1 MANKYL
7 EAFKK
12 YDSQFNARQAT
23 SLPPTP
29 TPAATPTPKLRQTAP
44 GRPTLDVG
52 DLIDKGV
59 FKSAEPQ
66 RSTAERV
73 VRGIRVPLQ
82 AIGRAATLNIG
93 GSGGLIER
101 GLSGIMGAD
110 INQTFT
116 PETTTEKGLALGGEI
131 VGSAVPIGGL
141 YKLSTPLAAR
151 VLPNS
156 TRLPARLLREAVPG
170 AASMGAY
177 EGLTSAA
184 EGNPLQ
190 QVAKDT
196 LTGAVMGGV
205 GDVATRGVITGLS
218 RVIKN
223 ASAKKTQEEAFKT
236 GMDVGEKLDVK
247 PNIPPVKPP
256 DLPNAQAMPS
266 QKVVNGPD
274 LSRTVRS
281 GAKTVPPPKITKDI
295 SQKEP
300 WEMTKEEWRQ
310 VGDNGLGKKYLPY
323 ARTKTE
329 RALNLGVDLKHE
341 AIIKDAI
348 EKGKPVPEEV
358 IRDYPRL
365 SNSAPRM
372 KVAVDTFGTPKKTPT
387 PARIRLAQ
395 RPMGQETLLPGNQKA
410 RQFPLSTANSQM
422 ASEELKKGIL
432 SEVRPGGRGA
442 YDPIT
447 LKGMDEEAR
456 RFVDNNAEGA
466 YRYIINE
473 REPSALHTATGIR
486 LIERF
491 QNEGN
496 YERAIDVSMSLAE
509 KLTKQGQAISA
520 ARIVQALNPDGVL
533 VFAQRQINK
542 INREKKLNT
551 KDLQLTPEMAQ
562 SLKELAQR
570 MQNATD
576 DAARLE
582 ASQELQAALNSLK
595 PSGIGKKIATT
606 QTIAQLLNPK
616 TIIRNVVGN
625 ELFYRLE
632 RLNKL
637 VATPIDWARTK
648 LTGGQRTVTFSTA
661 GQGGYWEGFIKGAK
675 AGWKGV
681 SPQGITTQYDL
692 GNGPAFNIKGNFA
705 SKTMAYLERAMGATL
720 KGFDHAAYT
729 RAKNQTLGELA
740 TLRAINTFGKA
751 DPAVVKKF
759 MAEAEDNLLNI
770 ADQYGKYVTF
780 QDDNI
785 ISNTLVKTKR
795 ALNAGQDF
803 GVGDLLLKYPKTPG
817 ALIARGLEY
826 SPLGILKAGYQ
837 LAKVKGIFKGTP
849 DVREV
854 TLALSRAITGSA
866 GLTVAGYFL
875 ADKGI
880 ITGSM
885 DKDADVRALQQQT
898 GEGPYR
904 VNVSAL
910 TRWVRNGFNQVDITP
925 REGDTI
931 INYDWAQPVAMA
943 ISAGANIN
951 QSIKEK
957 ATAEDKAKGLAG
969 TLAGSL
975 EGAVNT
981 IAEQPVLRGLTRIVQ
996 GYDPGQSL
1004 INVAKD
1010 IPSSFTPTLG
1020 NQFRQLSDNT
1030 SRSTYDPNP
1039 AKEALN
1045 KVKLKLPVVSGT
1057 LPKNYTTLGQ
1067 VKENYQDGSNN
1078 LFNVF
1083 LNPSFVSQYKLT
1095 PEAKMV
1101 VDTFRE
1107 SGETKQIPRV
1117 VPKKF
1122 IVSGKS
1128 FVLSPQEY
1136 SEFQRI
1142 VGEITR
1148 DKFSKIPATDS
1159 TEKKIDKMTD
1169 ILTESGRTG
1178 KEAILK
1184 ARGERTEK
1192 YGKGLRLK

>member
-1 MANKYL
+1 MAIPKWAQQHLQQKVNEGSL
-7 EAFKK
+7 N
-12 YDSQFNARQAT
+12 YDDLGENARKALQK
-23 SLPPTP
+23 
-29 TPAATPTPKLRQTAP
+29 PTPKASPAPSLSGGMGLLRQNDVVAP
-44 GRPTLDVG
+44 PSGMGGLRQAEARMPDV
-52 DLIDKGV
+52 
-59 FKSAEPQ
+59 PQ
-66 RSTAERV
+66 RSATERV
-73 VRGIRVPLQ
+73 VRAVRIPLQ
-82 AIGRAATLNIG
+82 KIGKVPSFGLG

-101 GLSGIMGAD
+101 KMSEIMGTD
-110 INQTFT
+110 INPTLE
-116 PETTTEKGLALGGEI
+116 PETGLEKGLSLGGEI
-131 VGSAVPIGGL
+131 VGSAAPIGGL
-141 YKLSTPLAAR
+141 YKLSAPLAAR

-156 TRLPARLLREAVPG
+156 TRLPAKLLREAVPG
-170 AASMGAY
+170 SISMGAY

-184 EGNPLQ
+184 EGNPLS

-205 GDVATRGVITGLS
+205 GDVVTRGVIKGAS
-218 RVIKN
+218 RLIKN
-223 ASAKKTQEEAFKT
+223 TLSKRAQEESFKT
-236 GMDVGEKLDVK
+236 GMDIGENLPQGQGK
-247 PNIPPVKPP
+247 PAPIKPP
-256 DLPNAQAMPS
+256 DLPNAQAMPV

-281 GAKTVPPPKITKDI
+281 GAKTV
-295 SQKEP
+295 
-300 WEMTKEEWRQ
+300 
-310 VGDNGLGKKYLPY
+310 LP
-323 ARTKTE
+323 
-329 RALNLGVDLKHE
+329 
-341 AIIKDAI
+341 
-348 EKGKPVPEEV
+348 
-358 IRDYPRL
+358 PRL
-365 SNSAPRM
+365 
-372 KVAVDTFGTPKKTPT
+372 KVAVDTFSTPKKLPT
-387 PARIRLAQ
+387 PARLKLAQ
-395 RPMGQETLLPGNQKA
+395 GPIGKETMLPGNQKA
-410 RQFPLSTANSQM
+410 RQFPLSTANSQI

-456 RFVDNNAEGA
+456 RFVDQNAEQA
-466 YRYIINE
+466 YRYIVNE

-542 INREKKLNT
+542 INREKKFNT

-562 SLKELAQR
+562 TLKDLAQR
-570 MQNATD
+570 MKDATD
-576 DAARLE
+576 DAAKLE

-595 PSGIGKKIATT
+595 PSGIGKKIATG

-681 SPQGITTQYDL
+681 NPQGITTQYDL
-692 GNGPAFNIKGNFA
+692 GHGPAFNIKGNFTE
-705 SKTMAYLERAMGATL
+705 KTMAYLERAMGAAL

-740 TLRAINTFGKA
+740 TLRALNTTGKA
-751 DPAVVKKF
+751 DRATVEKF
-759 MAEAEDNLLNI
+759 MQEANDNLLNI

-785 ISNTLVKTKR
+785 ISNTLVGVKR
-795 ALNAGQDF
+795 TLNAGQDF

-826 SPLGILKAGYQ
+826 SPAGFLRAAYQ
-837 LAKVKGIFKGTP
+837 LAKVKGIFRGTP
-849 DVREV
+849 DPREA
-854 TLALSRAITGSA
+854 TLALSRAITGTV
-866 GLTVAGYFL
+866 GLTGVGYFL

-910 TRWVRNGFNQVDITP
+910 TRWVRNGFNQMDITP

-943 ISAGANIN
+943 ISAGANIA

-957 ATAEDKAKGLAG
+957 ATAEDAAKGMAG

-981 IAEQPVLRGLTRIVQ
+981 IAEQPVLRGLTRIAQ
-996 GYDPGQSL
+996 GYDIGQSL
-1004 INVAKD
+1004 INVGKD

-1020 NQFRQLSDNT
+1020 NQIRQFFDNT

-1045 KVKLKLPVVSGT
+1045 KAQLKVPYLAGKLP
-1057 LPKNYTTLGQ
+1057 PNYTTLGQ
-1067 VKENYQDGSNN
+1067 KKETYQGGSNN

-1083 LNPSFVSQYKLT
+1083 LNPSFVSEYKLT
-1095 PEAKMV
+1095 PEARMV

-1107 SGETKQIPRV
+1107 SGETKQIPRL

-1128 FVLSPQEY
+1128 FVLTPQEY

-1159 TEKKIDKMTD
+1159 TEEKIDKMTG
-1169 ILTESGRTG
+1169 ILTEAGRVG
-1178 KEAILK
+1178 KESILT
-1184 ARGERTEK
+1184 ARGQGFK
-1192 YGKGLRLK
+1192 KKGVGLQLK